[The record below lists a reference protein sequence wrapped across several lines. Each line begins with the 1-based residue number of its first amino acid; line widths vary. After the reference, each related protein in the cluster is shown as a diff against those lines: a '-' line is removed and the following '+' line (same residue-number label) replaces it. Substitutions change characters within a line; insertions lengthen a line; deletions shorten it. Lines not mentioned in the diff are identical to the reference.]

1 MPEGRRRRVTGTGRG
16 LAPLGW
22 LVLALG
28 LALPTGAQPVGD
40 PFHAGKSMRFVVGFT
55 AGGGF
60 DTTTRLL
67 ARHMGRH
74 IPGHPAIVVENMPG
88 AGSLIAANHL
98 YRVAQPDGLTV
109 GQFAGSVLL
118 GQVLGH
124 PGVEFDARRF
134 AYLGAISRDL
144 VVCGL
149 AGPSGIT
156 SLDAWATAPA
166 PVKLGALAPGA
177 ASHDAPRIL
186 RAALGLPIHL
196 VAGYRGTAEIGL
208 ALEAGEVAGAC
219 LNWGSM
225 RAIWGEALGSG
236 KVRVVLHLG
245 ERSHPDLPGV
255 PAAIDHART
264 EEGRRLIRAFQGMS
278 ALIRTYTLPPGTPPD
293 RIRTLREALRAV
305 VDDPAFLAEAER
317 SRIEV
322 DPVSGEEIERLVDG
336 LFRLDPSFA
345 ARLRT
350 ILLQ

>member
-40 PFHAGKSMRFVVGFT
+40 AFHAGKSMRFVVGFT

-124 PGVEFDARRF
+124 PGVE
-134 AYLGAISRDL
+134 SRDPARP
-144 VVCGL
+144 GEAAHDEA
-149 AGPSGIT
+149 AGDG
-156 SLDAWATAPA
+156 
-166 PVKLGALAPGA
+166 
-177 ASHDAPRIL
+177 
-186 RAALGLPIHL
+186 
-196 VAGYRGTAEIGL
+196 AEIG
-208 ALEAGEVAGAC
+208 EPP
-219 LNWGSM
+219 
-225 RAIWGEALGSG
+225 
-236 KVRVVLHLG
+236 RV
-245 ERSHPDLPGV
+245 E
-255 PAAIDHART
+255 
-264 EEGRRLIRAFQGMS
+264 
-278 ALIRTYTLPPGTPPD
+278 
-293 RIRTLREALRAV
+293 
-305 VDDPAFLAEAER
+305 
-317 SRIEV
+317 
-322 DPVSGEEIERLVDG
+322 
-336 LFRLDPSFA
+336 LDPWM
-345 ARLRT
+345 T
-350 ILLQ
+350 